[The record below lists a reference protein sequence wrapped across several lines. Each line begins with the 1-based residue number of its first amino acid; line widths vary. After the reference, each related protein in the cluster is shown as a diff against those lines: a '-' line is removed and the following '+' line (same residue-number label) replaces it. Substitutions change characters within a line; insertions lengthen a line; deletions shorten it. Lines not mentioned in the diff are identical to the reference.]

1 MKKLK
6 YKYWKVMGWGIAF
19 LLLWY
24 VILPY
29 GKSLLYDKN
38 YKTVPIYIPKTKEK
52 LYMINYSYPFSGLG
66 NRIELSSCD
75 WRIFCNEDKEF
86 WYPKSSMGIEYSES
100 PQTFYYKVSN
110 DTLYISVYEAIIVPK
125 LWKSKTIII
134 QEEESHFVTKQGIHG
149 WKVVDEEKRKN
160 RLEKLGYRRFP

>member
-1 MKKLK
+1 ML
-6 YKYWKVMGWGIAF
+6 
-19 LLLWY
+19 
-24 VILPY
+24 
-29 GKSLLYDKN
+29 
-38 YKTVPIYIPKTKEK
+38 
-52 LYMINYSYPFSGLG
+52 SGLFLIILFDG
-66 NRIELSSCD
+66 DKMVGKLDKFEFSEIKEMLEIRYVQL
-75 WRIFCNEDKEF
+75 EDKEF